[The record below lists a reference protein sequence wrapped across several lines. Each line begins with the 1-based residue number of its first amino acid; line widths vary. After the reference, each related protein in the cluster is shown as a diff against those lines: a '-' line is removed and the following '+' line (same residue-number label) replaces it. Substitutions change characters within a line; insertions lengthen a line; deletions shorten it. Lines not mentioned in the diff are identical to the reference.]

1 MPVLQ
6 YLLDTDWAISYLR
19 GHGESVRRLDEL
31 LPEGV
36 GLSIISMAELYDGW
50 HAGDRQQTVFDRM
63 AIGIEILPLTDPV
76 CRIFGQER
84 RRLRAEGNII
94 SDLDLFIGATAIFH
108 ELVLLTNN
116 RAHFSRMSGVRL
128 IGAE

>member
-19 GHGESVRRLDEL
+19 GHGETVSRLDEL
-31 LPEGV
+31 LPEG
-36 GLSIISMAELYDGW
+36 GAEHNIDGW
-50 HAGDRQQTVFDRM
+50 HAGDRQQTVFDQM
-63 AIGIEILPLTDPV
+63 TMGIEILPLTDPV

-84 RRLRAEGNII
+84 RRVRAGGNII
-94 SDLDLFIGATAIFH
+94 TDLDLFIGATVICH

-116 RAHFSRMSGVRL
+116 HVHFSRMNGIRL

>member
-1 MPVLQ
+1 MPGLR
-6 YLLDTDWAISYLR
+6 YLLDTDWVISYLR
-19 GHGESVRRLDEL
+19 GHGETVSRLDEL

-36 GLSIISMAELYDGW
+36 GLSIVSLAELYEGW
-50 HAGDRQQTVFDRM
+50 EPGDPQRVVFDQM
-63 AIGIEILPLTDPV
+63 AIGIEVLPLTDPV

-94 SDLDLFIGATAIFH
+94 SDLDLFIGATAICH

-116 RAHFSRMSGVRL
+116 HAHFSRMNGIRL